1 MPMLVIMAT
10 MALSVLIH
18 ATQPTSPRR
27 QVSWYTALADK
38 TGPAQVADSFIA
50 STGYL
55 ACCNQIMI
63 GQNGSLSS
71 ASVAAL
77 AQQVSLGRGKP
88 VVHTVRVADGMQWLN
103 TSSAANANATL
114 RGLADLVEQSGAVGL
129 MVDFE
134 PSGWKTWGRNKT
146 RLVAQ
151 AYASWASSLADELHS
166 RSNSNFT
173 LGLDLAGDDG
183 GSPIDLFGIFASEAS
198 TVDHLFLMGTYHGK
212 DPTYARSL
220 VSRALN
226 AGIPP
231 RQLSVGL
238 GSTAEDG
245 NNVYDWNKT
254 SLALF
259 VEWVEEQ
266 GVTRLEVWRS
276 DLDANVSVCCHTEPW
291 FVETL
296 AKWLQ

>member
-1 MPMLVIMAT
+1 MGKKQDTIGG
-10 MALSVLIH
+10 
-18 ATQPTSPRR
+18 
-27 QVSWYTALADK
+27 
-38 TGPAQVADSFIA
+38 TGIS
-50 STGYL
+50 
-55 ACCNQIMI
+55 
-63 GQNGSLSS
+63 
-71 ASVAAL
+71 
-77 AQQVSLGRGKP
+77 
-88 VVHTVRVADGMQWLN
+88 
-103 TSSAANANATL
+103 
-114 RGLADLVEQSGAVGL
+114 
-129 MVDFE
+129 
-134 PSGWKTWGRNKT
+134 
-146 RLVAQ
+146 
-151 AYASWASSLADELHS
+151 SWASSLADELHS

>member
-1 MPMLVIMAT
+1 
-10 MALSVLIH
+10 
-18 ATQPTSPRR
+18 
-27 QVSWYTALADK
+27 
-38 TGPAQVADSFIA
+38 
-50 STGYL
+50 
-55 ACCNQIMI
+55 MI

-71 ASVAAL
+71 ASVDAL

-103 TSSAANANATL
+103 TSSAANANAAL
-114 RGLADLVEQSGAVGL
+114 RALADLCEESGAVGL

-166 RSNSNFT
+166 RNNSNFT

-183 GSPIDLFGIFASEAS
+183 GSPIDLFDVFASEAS
-198 TVDHLFLMGTYHGK
+198 AVDHLFLMGTYHGK

-238 GSTAEDG
+238 GSTAEGG
-245 NNVYDWNKT
+245 NNIYDWNNT

-266 GVTRLEVWRS
+266 GVTRLGVWRS
-276 DLDANVSVCCHTEPW
+276 DLDANVSACCHTEAW

-296 AKWLQ
+296 AEWLR